1 MSNIRTR
8 LADAVSLAIG
18 RDPFALCSSDEID
31 RMGELAAS
39 AVLSLPGIAI
49 VDTILFSQIDELMN
63 DLAHKYDDN
72 KLSDHARGVR
82 HAQRVVAAVLLAAA
96 NAAEADR

>member
-18 RDPFALCSSDEID
+18 RDPFALCSSDEVD

-49 VDTILFSQIDELMN
+49 VELQPN
-63 DLAHKYDDN
+63 GNA
-72 KLSDHARGVR
+72 
-82 HAQRVVAAVLLAAA
+82 VAAGGLVEFRIGGGGSLLYQPDGARRAAAALLAAA
-96 NAAEADR
+96 NAAEAQ

>member
-1 MSNIRTR
+1 VSDIRTR
-8 LADAVSLAIG
+8 LANFLHDAGVPPDDVEDRVSDLLA
-18 RDPFALCSSDEID
+18 
-31 RMGELAAS
+31 
-39 AVLSLPGIAI
+39 LPGIAI